1 MTDNPFVFDSED
13 TPYLKHHFQEKCW
26 YRGKEKID
34 ANYFMVDP
42 ATMLMGWG
50 KYTAGEGYSY
60 IWQKDLFSPV
70 TRPDEEYK
78 KAFSVWM
85 QPIYVQ
91 GKDNNVH
98 HPISLWQRHS
108 FGEYKGFQ
116 EMGASFYNEIQ
127 KPENEGKLPAVKY
140 TGSESISIGKGAT
153 SIPHFEFVGMKD
165 RPIDFVIPDWYSES
179 PSDNQNDDFLPKSDG
194 DTQTTNSVLD
204 ILDSGD
210 IPF

>member
-98 HPISLWQRHS
+98 HPVSLWQRHS

-127 KPENEGKLPAVKY
+127 KPENKGKLPAVKY

-165 RPIDFVIPDWYSES
+165 RPKDFVIPDWYSES

-194 DTQTTNSVLD
+194 DTQTSHPVLD
-204 ILDSGD
+204 TLDSGD